1 MNTAILSKRALYFP
15 LMVLSMLF
23 VSACSVIEP
32 DKSTAPTLFTEFN
45 ESAQYLL
52 KQADKLDEAD
62 NTPWQLAAVQ
72 ALTQENKFVLADSV
86 IEHLQKKTLTTQQ
99 KNHLLLLIAEN
110 DYALNQFDKTDAILK
125 KITQNVL
132 SAPANLHYLK
142 IKVDLQVSNKEHQA
156 ASDTLL
162 ELTPLLTTEQDKQTY
177 NDLLLNELSLLDPSI
192 LNKFK
197 KVTSSAEIFSNKA
210 LVTDATGEN
219 TNAQTALVTQQK
231 EMFVHGWYT
240 LASVYQRYQLR
251 NNQLLQAVDA
261 WKLAYS
267 SHPVINYMPT
277 QLTNIE
283 EAIPYKANKIAV
295 LLPLSGRFKK
305 PAEAIQYGISH
316 AFYNQLALKKQLD
329 NEQDQFKESDP
340 TIAYTPEII
349 IPSELKSPPADLLF
363 IDTTKHTAQSIADQ
377 LHAQSIDFVIGPLV
391 KSNIDQL
398 LPLITDI
405 PVLALNRF
413 QEDDESAAASS
424 SIHYAFPLSP
434 ENEAEQAA
442 EMIFKNNHKKPLL
455 LAPKSKFG
463 ERVAAAFEARWIAL
477 NEEQQA
483 ESDYGV
489 EGYPAETHYFAAKSE
504 YPKLISTALQTDKS
518 QQRINQMR
526 SVVGYGIKSELR
538 SRRDVDAIYIIS
550 SRSELILLKPFIAV
564 TVSPFAKSIPLY
576 ASSRS
581 HASDLANIQN
591 KELSELTFSD
601 IAFLM
606 DDDSQMNKNIQAIWP
621 HQSFRTLR
629 LFALGY
635 DSYNLIEQLKQMQVI
650 EGYKYQGLVGELTLD
665 QRNTLR
671 SKLHWAK
678 YQEGE
683 LVEVTSSVSGQ

>member
-1 MNTAILSKRALYFP
+1 
-15 LMVLSMLF
+15 MVLSMLF
-23 VSACSVIEP
+23 VSACSVTEP
-32 DKSTAPTLFTEFN
+32 DKNTAPILFTEFN

-62 NTPWQLAAVQ
+62 NTPWQLVAVQ
-72 ALTQENKFVLADSV
+72 ALTQEHKFVLANSV
-86 IEHLQKKTLTTQQ
+86 IEHLQNKTLTIQQ
-99 KNHLLLLIAEN
+99 QNHLLLLIAEN
-110 DYALNQFDKTDAILK
+110 DYALHEFDKTYLALK
-125 KITQNVL
+125 KIDQDVL

-162 ELTPLLTTEQDKQTY
+162 ELTPLLTTAEDQQTY
-177 NDLLLNELSLLDPSI
+177 NDLLLNELSLLDASI

-197 KVTSSAEIFSNKA
+197 KVTSSAEIFSNEA
-210 LVTDATGEN
+210 VITDATGD
-219 TNAQTALVTQQK
+219 NATALAAQQK
-231 EMFVHGWYT
+231 QMFVHGWYS

-283 EAIPYKANKIAV
+283 EAIPYEAHKIAV

-305 PAEAIQYGISH
+305 PAQAIQYGISH
-316 AFYNQLALKKQLD
+316 AFYNQLALEKQLD
-329 NEQDQFKESDP
+329 SEQAQFKESDP
-340 TIAYTPEII
+340 TMAYTPEII
-349 IPSELKSPPADLLF
+349 IPSELKAPPADLLF
-363 IDTTKHTAQSIADQ
+363 IDTTNQTAQSIADH
-377 LHAQSIDFVIGPLV
+377 LHAQGIDFVIGPLV

-413 QEDDESAAASS
+413 QEDDESTAASS
-424 SIHYAFPLSP
+424 AIHYAFPLSP

-442 EMIFKNNHKKPLL
+442 ETIFENNHKKPLL

-463 ERVAAAFEARWIAL
+463 ERVAAAFEARWKAL
-477 NEEQQA
+477 IEEQQTEA
-483 ESDYGV
+483 DNGV
-489 EGYPAETHYFAAKSE
+489 EGYPAETHYFAAKSD
-504 YPKLISTALQTDKS
+504 YPKLISTALHTDKS

-526 SVVGYGIKSELR
+526 SVVGYGIDSELR

-564 TVSPFAKSIPLY
+564 TVSPFAKSISLY

-601 IAFLM
+601 IAFLI

-678 YQEGE
+678 YQQGE